1 MDALISLVYTII
13 DSVCVCLFLD
23 AFASHRWRDH
33 RFLVGVI
40 VQTILMYASIEFSV
54 IALNR
59 NQIVKIFLILLSC
72 FIVARTLYENISGRF
87 LLFLIVVE
95 YLLTYSLS
103 FAVGMLATSVC
114 GMDAQTFQADKAL
127 SLIYGISYYSAELF
141 IIALFRKMMLQR
153 MGNRPRSDAQHSQL
167 ILYFLFPCICHFY
180 IVKDTFNAVY
190 SVKFV
195 CNVDCVYLRSYKVS
209 LWVENND
216 VDCCWLFDNGNRIR
230 FSPFQSSK

>member
-59 NQIVKIFLILLSC
+59 NQIVKILLILLSC

-103 FAVGMLATSVC
+103 QCFHFLLVTFWQ
-114 GMDAQTFQADKAL
+114 AQFH
-127 SLIYGISYYSAELF
+127 
-141 IIALFRKMMLQR
+141 LFRPYQY
-153 MGNRPRSDAQHSQL
+153 PEAQYHTEVIS
-167 ILYFLFPCICHFY
+167 
-180 IVKDTFNAVY
+180 
-190 SVKFV
+190 
-195 CNVDCVYLRSYKVS
+195 
-209 LWVENND
+209 
-216 VDCCWLFDNGNRIR
+216 LFDLVEKNHKILMLHAFPR
-230 FSPFQSSK
+230 FSF

>member
-59 NQIVKIFLILLSC
+59 NQIVKILLILLSC

-114 GMDAQTFQADKAL
+114 GMDAQTFQADKTL

-141 IIALFRKMMLQR
+141 IIALFRKIMAV
-153 MGNRPRSDAQHSQL
+153 AQQDFFVSVRNTSEPVVIINGSIPTTKPEPQLHGFGLANIRL
-167 ILYFLFPCICHFY
+167 ILEKYSGEYTMFY
-180 IVKDTFNAVY
+180 
-190 SVKFV
+190 
-195 CNVDCVYLRSYKVS
+195 
-209 LWVENND
+209 ENGWFQFTAD
-216 VDCCWLFDNGNRIR
+216 I
-230 FSPFQSSK
+230 PFTPIS